1 MNELI
6 TVCSYCLRA
15 SCWLGY
21 FYCDEYK
28 TAGTIEKPT
37 SELKE
42 LKLESPD
49 YWKDGVQ
56 PSILATIRN
65 LESR

>member
-1 MNELI
+1 MIDLI
-6 TVCSYCLRA
+6 TVCSNCLRA

-28 TAGTIEKPT
+28 TAGIIEKSI

-42 LKLESPD
+42 LQLESPD
-49 YWKDGVQ
+49 YWKEGVQ

-65 LESR
+65 LDKQ